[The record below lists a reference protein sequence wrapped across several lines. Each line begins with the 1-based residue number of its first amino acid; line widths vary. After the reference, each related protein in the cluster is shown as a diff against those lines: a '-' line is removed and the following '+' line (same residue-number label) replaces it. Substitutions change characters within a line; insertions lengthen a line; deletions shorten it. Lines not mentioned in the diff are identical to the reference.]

1 MWFNR
6 IIKLIN
12 SQYLSVR
19 EHVMDRREV
28 RVPETLDPKDTKH
41 VAKVEHATWLYMCTH
56 IHTCIVEL
64 TMP

>member
-1 MWFNR
+1 
-6 IIKLIN
+6 
-12 SQYLSVR
+12 
-19 EHVMDRREV
+19 MDRREV